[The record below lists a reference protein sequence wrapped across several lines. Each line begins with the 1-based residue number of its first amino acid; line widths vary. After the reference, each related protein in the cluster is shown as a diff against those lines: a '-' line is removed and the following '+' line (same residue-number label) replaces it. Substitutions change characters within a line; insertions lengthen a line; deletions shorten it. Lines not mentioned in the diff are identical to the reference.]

1 MVPVEELFVR
11 FPRVVRDLSERSGKQ
26 IALRIEGE
34 ETLLDR
40 TIIERLFDPMIHLI
54 RNAVDHGLET
64 PEERRAAGKP
74 PTGRITIGA
83 GHEGDRVAIRI
94 EDDGRGLDRPKIAPQ
109 GDRAGDAPARTR
121 PRTTRG
127 SAT

>member
-1 MVPVEELFVR
+1 MR
-11 FPRVVRDLSERSGKQ
+11 FPRVVRDLAERSGKQ

-34 ETLLDR
+34 ETRLDR

-54 RNAVDHGLET
+54 RNAVDHGLES
-64 PEERRAAGKP
+64 PEERLAAGKP

-94 EDDGRGLDRPKIAPQ
+94 EDDGRGLDRAQIVRKGIAL
-109 GDRAGDAPARTR
+109 GTAPARDAAR
-121 PRTTRG
+121 RSRG
-127 SAT
+127 SST